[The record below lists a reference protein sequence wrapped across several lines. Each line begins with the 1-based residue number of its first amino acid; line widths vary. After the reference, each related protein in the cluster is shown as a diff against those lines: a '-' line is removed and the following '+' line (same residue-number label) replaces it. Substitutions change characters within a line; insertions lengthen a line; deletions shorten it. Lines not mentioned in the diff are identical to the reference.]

1 MSDADQPDE
10 FGIIAKYFAPLTGSV
25 GETFSLTDDAAL
37 LDVPPGRQLVMTK
50 DMLVAGVHFFVDDA
64 PDLIARKL
72 LRVNVSDL
80 AAMGATPL
88 GYLLGFGPTIG
99 CDAAW
104 IERFASGLA
113 VDQQEFGMS
122 LLGGDSVVVPHDM
135 TFSITAFGLVPQG
148 RCLTRSGAQAGD
160 AIYITGTIGD
170 GAVGLAAVQ
179 NKIADIDGYLAR
191 RYYLPEPRVSVGEQ
205 LHDVAHA
212 ALDVSD
218 GLVADLQ
225 HMAVASGVLIGVTAA
240 DIPLSGAV
248 RQLLEDDKVSMETI
262 VTGGDDYE
270 LVFAAPP
277 GLEQFIAQICKETGV
292 DINCIGYCA
301 DGEGVEFVR
310 PDGQVMDFARTGY
323 NHFQ

>member
-1 MSDADQPDE
+1 MTPADQQDE
-10 FGIIAKYFAPLTGSV
+10 FGIIAKYFAPLTGGV
-25 GETFSLTDDAAL
+25 GETFSLTDDAAI
-37 LDVPPGRQLVMTK
+37 LDVPPGQQLVMTK
-50 DMLVAGVHFFVDDA
+50 DMLVAGVHFFADDA

-88 GYLLGFGPTIG
+88 GYLLGFGPTLG
-99 CDAAW
+99 RDVAW

-113 VDQQEFGMS
+113 LDQQEFGMS
-122 LLGGDSVVVPHDM
+122 LLGGDSIVVPHDM

-148 RCLTRSGAQAGD
+148 KSLTRSGTKAGD
-160 AIYITGTIGD
+160 TIYVTGTIGD

-179 NKIADIDGYLAR
+179 NKIADRDGYLAG
-191 RYYLPEPRVSVGEQ
+191 RYYLPQPRVSVGER
-205 LHDVAHA
+205 LHGVARA

-218 GLVADLQ
+218 GLVADLH
-225 HMAVASGVLIGVTAA
+225 HMAVASGVLIRVDAN

-248 RQLLEDDKVSMETI
+248 RRLLKDQKISLETI

-277 GLEQFIAQICKETGV
+277 GTEQFIAQIAKETGV
-292 DINCIGYCA
+292 AINRIGYCA
-301 DGEGVEFVR
+301 AGEGVEFAG
-310 PDGQVMDFARTGY
+310 PDGQLMDFAQTGY
-323 NHFQ
+323 NHFR